1 MAPLR
6 ISCLAALLPLFA
18 ASSIDPTYTGLN
30 YVGRFDFQNPS
41 APAFQWAGSSI
52 SFMLVCPFNQS
63 DTHEMFNVSATFDT
77 HEKYTKIGIYLTVEG
92 PFGKQVPGAAQKYQL
107 LEAGTSDVKLSLP
120 HGSTMG
126 IFSYTTV
133 TLVKATEDL
142 KPDPAQGS
150 SSMLMGPAVFR
161 GLTIPSTCRVDSG
174 SEVAIRHMQFIGDS
188 ITCGFGNQAKG
199 YIQKTTCK
207 LEAAQTAATN
217 LIPQLLYEMEDTHE
231 SWSMVLAR
239 KFNADAHVQCLSGVG
254 MCKNGLGLTPGTPYN
269 MTYFIDRTL
278 PFTATSPSNMWDYS
292 KYQPD
297 VLVVNLGT
305 NDYIASAGPLA
316 PTYESFQAHYV
327 AFVTRLMSNYQ
338 ASKTKVLLVCGPMT
352 SRQCPYV
359 EAAANQLSKS
369 FSAEYIRVDVGGLG
383 GCVGHPNQ
391 ADDAKMVEVIMPA
404 VEKLTG
410 WKPVTRR
417 SNKAIVV

>member
-1 MAPLR
+1 LAQVWLKLKSPRLNQCRVDKSTMAPLR
-6 ISCLAALLPLFA
+6 TSCLAALLPLVA
-18 ASSIDPTYTGLN
+18 ASSIDPSNTAFQ
-30 YVGRFDFQNPS
+30 YVGRWDFQNPS

-52 SFMLVCPFNQS
+52 SFELTCRDNAA
-63 DTHEMFNVSATFDT
+63 VSATFDT
-77 HEKYTKIGIYLTVEG
+77 NEKYTKFGIYLG
-92 PFGKQVPGAAQKYQL
+92 NDMASPYQL
-107 LEAGTSDVKLSLP
+107 LEAGTSDVKLKLP
-120 HGSTMG
+120 SGRS
-126 IFSYTTV
+126 IV
-133 TLVKATEDL
+133 TIVKATEDL

-150 SSMLMGPAVFR
+150 SSMLMKPAVFR
-161 GLTIPSTCRVDSG
+161 GLTTEEAGACTISAVPRK
-174 SEVAIRHMQFIGDS
+174 ERRMQFIGDS
-188 ITCGFGNQAKG
+188 ITCGFGNQATSVA
-199 YIQKTTCK
+199 QKAQCAFDASHTTI
-207 LEAAQTAATN
+207 TN
-217 LIPQLLYEMEDTHE
+217 FIGKSLYELEDTHE

-239 KFNADAHVQCLSGVG
+239 KFGADAHVQCLSGIG
-254 MCKNGLGLTPGTPYN
+254 MCRNGIGFSPSNPHN

-305 NDYIASAGPLA
+305 NDYIASTGPLA

-359 EAAANQLSKS
+359 EAAATQLSKS
-369 FSAEYIRVDVGGLG
+369 FHAEYVRTDISTS

-391 ADDAKMVEVIMPA
+391 AEDAKMVELIVPA

-410 WKPVTRR
+410 W
-417 SNKAIVV
+417 SDKAIVV